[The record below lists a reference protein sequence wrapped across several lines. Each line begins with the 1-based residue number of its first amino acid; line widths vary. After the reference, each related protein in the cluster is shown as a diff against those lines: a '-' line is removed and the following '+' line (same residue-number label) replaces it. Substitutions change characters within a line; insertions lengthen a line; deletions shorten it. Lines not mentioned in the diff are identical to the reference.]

1 MSAFDAVDGASSAA
15 SKCYR
20 GLDDLRGGAE
30 AQGTWCASGARSER
44 TATISFAQKRGVTGQ
59 GDEVGGSIIWT
70 SPMSALGL
78 KRTSLPHRKMSAND
92 PKLTLANRRRKAYR
106 LPVSMLV

>member
-20 GLDDLRGGAE
+20 GLDDLRGGVE
-30 AQGTWCASGARSER
+30 AARHLVRER
-44 TATISFAQKRGVTGQ
+44 CQIGRQRSVSLKTRGVTGQ

-70 SPMSALGL
+70 SPMSAFGG
-78 KRTSLPHRKMSAND
+78 
-92 PKLTLANRRRKAYR
+92 KADIAR
-106 LPVSMLV
+106 SVCSGGG